1 MTQQNI
7 LARLRRL
14 PGGVFW
20 LLGWLCA
27 CAGAVCFAYYWRVFY
42 YLEGRIG
49 ALPLTAAMVGLA
61 SAATLAVFLLV
72 RFVRQLDTRAAICIF
87 LCGALFCFANPPKR
101 RMKPIISLRSYSL
114 SLGHLD
120 FDASRTY
127 PDDVAKL
134 VESFPGAW
142 VNSHTSQGMTTDED
156 GNPSVYTT
164 EGYALKQQGEDG
176 PVSGVADGFA
186 AYFDGQPA
194 ENPVSEPYFFMT
206 ISMARRRWAF

>member
-72 RFVRQLDTRAAICIF
+72 RF
-87 LCGALFCFANPPKR
+87 
-101 RMKPIISLRSYSL
+101 LR
-114 SLGHLD
+114 
-120 FDASRTY
+120 
-127 PDDVAKL
+127 
-134 VESFPGAW
+134 
-142 VNSHTSQGMTTDED
+142 
-156 GNPSVYTT
+156 
-164 EGYALKQQGEDG
+164 
-176 PVSGVADGFA
+176 
-186 AYFDGQPA
+186 
-194 ENPVSEPYFFMT
+194 
-206 ISMARRRWAF
+206 

>member
-1 MTQQNI
+1 M
-7 LARLRRL
+7 
-14 PGGVFW
+14 
-20 LLGWLCA
+20 
-27 CAGAVCFAYYWRVFY
+27 FY

-87 LCGALFCFANPPKR
+87 LCGALFCFANPPLQT
-101 RMKPIISLRSYSL
+101 PDETNHFLRSYSL

-142 VNSHTSQGMTTDED
+142 VNSQTWL
-156 GNPSVYTT
+156 
-164 EGYALKQQGEDG
+164 A
-176 PVSGVADGFA
+176 
-186 AYFDGQPA
+186 
-194 ENPVSEPYFFMT
+194 
-206 ISMARRRWAF
+206 IARRWVSP